1 MASITDALNEA
12 LRHHRE
18 GALGHAEVIY
28 RRILAVAPAEGDTL
42 NLLAVLCLQTGRAEE
57 ALDLADQATRAKPAA
72 AAFHVTRADAAA
84 ALGHPAL
91 EADCLEQAVGLNP
104 HAPQAAGWQ
113 RRRGRALA
121 AAGNAP
127 AAVRALK
134 AATALA
140 PDDIDVLDDLAVTLT
155 RAGLTDEAEAAFAEV
170 LRRRPGHA
178 GATRNLASLWLNRA
192 GDHLSAGHLSASQ
205 GAAAQGSSGHRA
217 TIAATLARRAVEL
230 DPGRREGWARLGLA
244 LMALNQPEPA
254 ADALRRALALPGMAN
269 ETAEILINLG
279 FLETRLG
286 RFDAAAAALDQAEA
300 QEPGRS
306 EVLNHRGVLL
316 HAQGRLPEAADVL
329 ARAVAT
335 APDDHRPLT
344 NLATVL
350 KDLGDDDGAEA
361 LYLKA
366 LALAPGEPAVHW
378 QRSLARLLAGDLAT
392 GWQEYEWR
400 HQTGQM
406 PPPDPSLTILPE
418 WRGTDPTAM
427 AGTRLLVHAEQGHG
441 DTLQF
446 ARYAALLAGAADRLG
461 LARVG
466 LMVQPAL
473 ARLMA
478 LSLPGVTVVPPGA
491 MVSSADWDARVPL
504 MSLPHRLGTT
514 LETIPAQ
521 CPYLTPPPV
530 DGWRARLAQAVP
542 PGMRAVGLVWGG
554 DPRPDDPVS
563 ALIDRRRSVP
573 LAVLAPLAAADDV
586 RFISLQKGAPAAQAA
601 TSPFPLLD
609 WTEELRD
616 FADTAALVACLDL
629 VITVDTAVAHLA
641 AALGRPVWVLSRTDG
656 CWRWLRDRA
665 DSPWYPTLRLY
676 RQESWGDWSATARQV
691 AIDLAA
697 RPTP

>member
-28 RRILAVAPAEGDTL
+28 HRILAVAPAEGDAL

-57 ALDLADQATRAKPAA
+57 ALDLAGQATRVNPAA

-84 ALGHPAL
+84 ALGRPAL
-91 EADCLEQAVGLNP
+91 EADCLEQALALNP
-104 HAPQAAGWQ
+104 PAPQAAGWQ

-121 AAGNAP
+121 AAGDAP

-134 AATALA
+134 AAAALA
-140 PDDIDVLDDLAVTLT
+140 PDDIDILDDLAVTLT
-155 RAGLTDEAEAAFAEV
+155 RAGLTDQAETAFAEV
-170 LRRRPGHA
+170 LRRQPGHA
-178 GATRNLASLWLNRA
+178 GATRNLANLWLNQA
-192 GDHLSAGHLSASQ
+192 GEHLSISE
-205 GAAAQGSSGHRA
+205 GAAPHGSSGHRA
-217 TIAATLARRAVEL
+217 TIAAALARRAVEL

-254 ADALRRALALPGMAN
+254 ADALRRALALPGMED

-286 RFDAAAAALDQAEA
+286 RFDAAAATLDQAEA
-300 QEPGRS
+300 QDPGRA

-316 HAQGRLPEAADVL
+316 HAQGRLSEAADVL
-329 ARAVAT
+329 ARAAAT

-406 PPPDPSLTILPE
+406 PPLDPSLTVLPE
-418 WRGTDPTAM
+418 WRGPDPAAM

-446 ARYAALLAGAADRLG
+446 ARYAALLEGAADRLG

-478 LSLPGVTVVPPGA
+478 LSLPGVTVVPSGA
-491 MVSSADWDARVPL
+491 TVSAADWDARVPL

-530 DGWRARLAQAVP
+530 EGWRARLAQAVP
-542 PGMRAVGLVWGG
+542 AGMRAVGLVWGG

-573 LAVLAPLAAADDV
+573 LAALAPLAAADDV
-586 RFISLQKGAPAAQAA
+586 RFVSLQKGAPAAQAA
-601 TSPFPLLD
+601 TAPFPLLD

-641 AALGRPVWVLSRTDG
+641 GALGRPVWVLSRADG
-656 CWRWLRDRA
+656 CWRWLRGRA

-676 RQESWGDWSATARQV
+676 RQENWGDWSATVRQV
-691 AIDLAA
+691 AFDLVAK
-697 RPTP
+697 PTP

>member
-1 MASITDALNEA
+1 MASIADALNEA

-18 GALGHAEVIY
+18 GALDFAEVIY
-28 RRILAVAPAEGDTL
+28 RRILEVAPAEGDTL
-42 NLLAVLCLQTGRAEE
+42 NLLAVLCLQTGRADE
-57 ALDLADQATRAKPAA
+57 ALDLAGRATQANPGA

-84 ALGHPAL
+84 ALGRPAL
-91 EADCLEQAVGLNP
+91 EAEGLGQALALDP

-121 AAGNAP
+121 AAGDVP

-134 AATALA
+134 AAVALA
-140 PDDIDVLDDLAVTLT
+140 PDDIDTLDDLAVALT
-155 RAGLTDEAEAAFAEV
+155 RAGLTDEAAAAFAEV

-178 GATRNLASLWLNRA
+178 GATRNLASLWLNQA
-192 GDHLSAGHLSASQ
+192 ASHLAD
-205 GAAAQGSSGHRA
+205 AAKFPGIHHA
-217 TIAATLARRAVEL
+217 TIAATLARRAVDL
-230 DPGRREGWARLGLA
+230 DPGRREAWARLGLA
-244 LMALNQPEPA
+244 LMALNQPAPA
-254 ADALRRALALPGMAN
+254 ADALRRALPLPGAPA
-269 ETAEILINLG
+269 ETVEILINLG
-279 FLETRLG
+279 FVETRLG
-286 RFDAAAAALDQAEA
+286 HFDAAAAALDQAEA
-300 QEPGRS
+300 LEPGRV

-316 HAQGRLPEAADVL
+316 HAQGRLSEAAEIL
-329 ARAVAT
+329 TRAADAT
-335 APDDHRPLT
+335 PDDHRPLT

-350 KDLGDDDGAEA
+350 KDLGDDRGAETR
-361 LYLKA
+361 YLQA
-366 LALAPGEPAVHW
+366 LALAPEEPAVHW

-406 PPPDPSLTILPE
+406 PPLDPTLAVLPE
-418 WRGTDPTAM
+418 WGGPGRMAP
-427 AGTRLLVHAEQGHG
+427 AGTRLLLHAEQGHG

-446 ARYAALLAGAADRLG
+446 ARYAALLAGAADRFG
-461 LARVG
+461 LAQIG
-466 LMVQPAL
+466 FLAQPAL

-478 LSLPGVTVVPPGA
+478 LSLPGVTVLPPGA
-491 MVSSADWDARVPL
+491 AVNAADWDARVPL

-514 LETIPAQ
+514 LETIPAP

-530 DGWRARLAQAVP
+530 DGWRARLARAVP
-542 PGMRAVGLVWGG
+542 AGMRAVGLVWGG

-573 LAVLAPLAAADDV
+573 LAVLAPLAAATDV

-601 TSPFPLLD
+601 TAPFPLVD
-609 WTEELRD
+609 WTGELHD

-641 AALGRPVWVLSRTDG
+641 GALGRPVWLLSRADG

-676 RQESWGDWSATARQV
+676 RQESWDDWTATARQV
-691 AIDLAA
+691 ASDLVAN
-697 RPTP
+697 PSH